1 MEELPMLRS
10 LENSTAVV
18 TGASSGI
25 GYATSLALAR
35 CKARVALVGRRLPIL
50 KDLATKCGPR
60 ASAYS
65 CDLTDDEMVA
75 KFAAKLSVDFPSID
89 ILVHSS
95 GTIKLGRIQTSPVS
109 DFDAQYSANVRGP
122 YLLTQSLLPQ
132 LQSVSGQVV
141 FINSSITRAANI
153 EGRGSYAA
161 TQQAVQSIANA
172 LRDEVNAAGIR
183 VTTIFPGTTA
193 TERQVQL
200 HRMSG
205 KTYDPNRMLK
215 AEDVAE
221 AVLFALS
228 IGRSAEITDIYL
240 RPMLKPLV

>member
-1 MEELPMLRS
+1 MFRS
-10 LENSTAVV
+10 LENLTAVV

-50 KDLATKCGPR
+50 EDLAAKCGPL

-65 CDLTDDEMVA
+65 CDMTDDGMVV
-75 KFAAKLSVDFPSID
+75 KFAAQLKADFANID

-95 GTIKLGRIQTSPVS
+95 GIIKLGRMQTAPVS
-109 DFDAQYSANVRGP
+109 DFDAQYRANVRGP
-122 YLLTQSLLPQ
+122 YLLTQLLLPC
-132 LQSVSGQVV
+132 LHSTSGRIV
-141 FINSSITRAANI
+141 FINSSITRARST

-161 TQQAVQSIANA
+161 TQQAVRSIANA
-172 LRDEVNAAGIR
+172 LRDEVNEAGIR

-200 HRMSG
+200 HSMSG
-205 KTYDPNRMLK
+205 ERYDPSRMLQ
-215 AEDVAE
+215 AEDIAE
-221 AVLFALS
+221 AVLFALT
-228 IGRSAEITDIYL
+228 IGPSAEITDIYL

>member
-1 MEELPMLRS
+1 MFRS
-10 LENSTAVV
+10 LENSTAIV

-35 CKARVALVGRRLPIL
+35 CKVRLALVGRRLPIL
-50 KDLATKCGPR
+50 EDLATKCGPL

-65 CDLTDDEMVA
+65 CDMTDDEMVA
-75 KFAAKLSVDFPSID
+75 KFAAKIRVDFPRID

-95 GTIKLGRIQTSPVS
+95 GIIKLGRMQTAPVS
-109 DFDAQYSANVRGP
+109 DFDAQYRANVRGP
-122 YLLTQSLLPQ
+122 YFLTQLLLPH
-132 LQSVSGQVV
+132 LRSASGQIV
-141 FINSSITRAANI
+141 FINSSITRATNT

-161 TQQAVQSIANA
+161 TQQAVRSIANA
-172 LRDEVNAAGIR
+172 LRDEVNDAGIR

-200 HRMSG
+200 HSMSG
-205 KTYDPNRMLK
+205 KRYHPNRMLQ

-221 AVLFALS
+221 AVLFALTIS
-228 IGRSAEITDIYL
+228 RSAEITDIYL